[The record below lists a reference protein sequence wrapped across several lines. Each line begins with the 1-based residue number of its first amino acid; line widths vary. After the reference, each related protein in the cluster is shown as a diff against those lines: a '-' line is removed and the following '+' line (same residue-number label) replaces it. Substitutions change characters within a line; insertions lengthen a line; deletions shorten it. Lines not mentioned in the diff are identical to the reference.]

1 MKMKIAVPLDKEKKV
16 YHDNPWR
23 APSFAIYTVTEE
35 DEDLIYDCIAEKENP
50 RVGYDPITCADG
62 CSDAVKADL
71 SHISEH
77 RIFLESLHGC
87 RYLVAETYCNNVEKV
102 LGDSGIGIYR
112 IPPIVKNPDL
122 AVKNLLVN
130 LKFTDNVQKV
140 KKAV

>member
-1 MKMKIAVPLDKEKKV
+1 MKMKIAVPLNKEKKV
-16 YHDNPWR
+16 YHDNPWT
-23 APSFAIYTVTEE
+23 APSFAIYSVTEE
-35 DEDLIYDCIAEKENP
+35 DEELIYDRVAEKENP
-50 RVGYDPITCADG
+50 RFGYDPTACSDN

-71 SHISEH
+71 SHISDH
-77 RIFLESLHGC
+77 RTILESVRGC

-102 LGDSGIGIYR
+102 LGESGIELYR
-112 IPPIVKNPDL
+112 LPPIVKNPDL